1 MRLIGVLLVI
11 AGCGNPDVPITPDGH
26 PLPDGPPRVG
36 GLTVTWNADPAL
48 PGEVDD
54 KITVTEATFQI
65 EYLQVESDL
74 GLAERTT
81 RSKFQLRW
89 TSGVAPEP
97 DTFRE
102 APAATYQSVLIGIR
116 PAPGQP
122 AYEIKGNWQDDE
134 AGSGAGAGGM
144 MRPFRITDG
153 QPQGRVRQPRLQERA
168 TGRWRAGRRR
178 RAGAGGGAQPDREA
192 VRPRERQLT
201 VTRARPGPRT
211 WCSSSGGMRRAWPH
225 RRSRGA

>member
-144 MRPFRITDG
+144 MRPFRITDNMSMIMIQIACQKTLPADG
-153 QPQGRVRQPRLQERA
+153 SLTIPVKVNLKDAFDNLDFKNVPPV
-168 TGRWRAGRRR
+168 
-178 RAGAGGGAQPDREA
+178 GGVLVVDGGPALAA
-192 VRPRERQLT
+192 VRSQIAKLFDLENDN
-201 VTRARPGPRT
+201 
-211 WCSSSGGMRRAWPH
+211 
-225 RRSRGA
+225 